1 MPAASRSTRPNRA
14 TDEPAALTFVNENIQ
29 LLAFAATG
37 LIVGLFLLV
46 RGMPRYRD
54 ASRIGDTS
62 VSRIASLAVGEA
74 LVTGTVEPAEV
85 TLVSALQ
92 GRSCVFYRS
101 RVETDDDGFTSGS
114 TDERAVGF
122 RVRDSSGEIRV
133 FPRGARFDVP
143 DRFDERDGV
152 MGDRPPG
159 LDFRTGSPFGPGPA
173 DRAGQIASLLSV
185 QLEIDTPP
193 LSRGNGRRRYHEA
206 RIESGD
212 VVTIIGRALP
222 FDQLADPASA
232 DFAEGADLHT
242 DAEIAADLAA
252 ARAAGI
258 LETDPAE
265 AWGNAAIP
273 GFGIGRPSRNPELH
287 PEATKPELAAAA
299 ETALAERTFTIR
311 PDELVLSAA
320 PDAPLIVALGAPAAA
335 ESRHRQGFLVGL
347 LGAVLA
353 IVSAMALAI
362 MVGTGAVTAP

>member
-1 MPAASRSTRPNRA
+1 V
-14 TDEPAALTFVNENIQ
+14 TDLR
-29 LLAFAATG
+29 LLAFAAAG
-37 LIVGLFLLV
+37 LIVGLFLFV

-54 ASRIGDTS
+54 ASRIGDTA

-74 LVTGTVEPAEV
+74 LVSGTVVPAEV

-92 GRSCVFYRS
+92 SRSCVFYRS
-101 RVETDDDGFTSGS
+101 RVDTDDDDFSIGS

-122 RVRDSSGEIRV
+122 RVHDGSGEIRV

-143 DRFDERDGV
+143 DQFDERDGV

-159 LDFRTGSPFGPGPA
+159 LDFRSGSPFGPGPA

-185 QLEIDTPP
+185 QLELDTPS
-193 LSRGNGRRRYHEA
+193 LSRGNGRRRYYEA

-212 VVTIIGRALP
+212 VVTVIGRALP

-232 DFAEGADLHT
+232 DVADGT
-242 DAEIAADLAA
+242 DLLADPEIAADLAA

-273 GFGIGRPSRNPELH
+273 GFGIGRPSRDPELD
-287 PEATKPELAAAA
+287 PEATRPELAAAA
-299 ETALAERTFTIR
+299 ETELAERTFTIR

-320 PDAPLIVALGAPAAA
+320 ADAPLIIALGAPAAA

-362 MVGTGAVTAP
+362 MVGSGGLTAP

>member
-1 MPAASRSTRPNRA
+1 MPVACRSTLPNRA
-14 TDEPAALTFVNENIQ
+14 GNERSGLTFVSGNVQ
-29 LLAFAATG
+29 FLAFAGAG
-37 LIVGLFLLV
+37 LVVGLFLLI

-54 ASRIGDTS
+54 ASRFADTS
-62 VSRIASLAVGEA
+62 VSRISSLAVGEA
-74 LVTGTVEPAEV
+74 LVTGTVVPAEV

-92 GRSCVFYRS
+92 SRACVFYRS
-101 RVETDDDGFTSGS
+101 RVDTDDDDFSTGT

-122 RVRDSSGEIRV
+122 RVRDGSGEIRV

-143 DRFDERDGV
+143 NQFDERDGV

-173 DRAGQIASLLSV
+173 DRAGQIASLLTV
-185 QLEIDTPP
+185 QRSFDASS
-193 LSRGNGRRRYHEA
+193 LSGGGGRRRYYEA

-212 VVTIIGRALP
+212 VVTVIGRALP
-222 FDQLADPASA
+222 FDQLADPAWA
-232 DFAEGADLHT
+232 DIAEGADLHA
-242 DAEIAADLAA
+242 DPEVAADLAA

-273 GFGIGRPSRNPELH
+273 GFGIGRPSRDPELDS
-287 PEATKPELAAAA
+287 EAIRPELAEAA
-299 ETALAERTFTIR
+299 ETELAERTFAIP
-311 PDELVLSAA
+311 PDELVLSAG
-320 PDAPLIVALGAPAAA
+320 PDAPLIIALGAPAAA

-362 MVGTGAVTAP
+362 MVGTGGLTAP